1 MVPKPTPNT
10 EPLWVSEQVVRAVH
24 QRQLA
29 EHGGGEGVRDES
41 LLASTLNRPKNLFDY
56 GAPAPD
62 LAALAAAYA
71 HGLYRNHPF
80 VDGNKRTSLIICQL
94 FLKLNGAAL
103 TAPPMEKYTTFM
115 KLAAGQIGETE
126 LADWMRGFVQV

>member
-1 MVPKPTPNT
+1 MSKRPLDR
-10 EPLWVSEQVVRAVH
+10 EPLWVGEQVVRAVH

-29 EHGGGEGVRDES
+29 EHGGGDGVRDES
-41 LLASTLNRPKNLFDY
+41 LLISALNRPKSLFDY
-56 GAPAPD
+56 GDPAPD

-71 HGLYRNHPF
+71 YGLCRNHPY

-115 KLAAGQIGETE
+115 KLAAGELGEAE
-126 LADWMRGFVQV
+126 LADWMRGHITL